1 MIAGIPIFL
10 IFIWLVA
17 VPDDLI
23 LEGLEGG
30 IRRSGNGKMRLSVDG
45 FKKGIFF
52 TLHADTLN
60 LQVDNRPVLKITD
73 VTGRSSLRYLTGGQL
88 GFVIKGKIGTGDVN
102 GIVKLPLEGDI
113 QITRAEINEIP
124 YLKQF
129 DMDIKG
135 NISSDITIHG
145 DTAKVVF
152 NVPDLDIDD
161 SGSVIPLLNTFT
173 SLQGALSLKADTTKV
188 DSISLNG
195 DKGYA
200 RLKGHITGNVME
212 LSLEL
217 MPYAGKLSD
226 MESMLISRYIVS
238 PGYYVVPIKGPL
250 P

>member
-1 MIAGIPIFL
+1 MIAGVPVFMVL
-10 IFIWLVA
+10 IWFFA

-23 LEGLEGG
+23 REGLEGAV
-30 IRRSGNGKMRLSVDG
+30 RRSGNGKMRLSVDG

-52 TLHADTLN
+52 TLHADALN
-60 LQVDNRPVLKITD
+60 LQQDNRPLLKITD
-73 VTGRSSLRYLTGGQL
+73 VTGRGSLRYLTGGQI
-88 GFVIKGKIGTGDVN
+88 GFRIKGKIGTGDVS

-113 QITRAEINEIP
+113 KITRAEINEIP

-135 NISSDITIHG
+135 SISSDITIHG

-152 NVPDLDIDD
+152 DVPDLDIDE
-161 SGSVIPLLNTFT
+161 SGPVFPLLNTFT

-188 DSISLNG
+188 DSISFNG

-200 RLKGHITGNVME
+200 RLKGHITNNVMD

-238 PGYYVVPIKGPL
+238 PGYFVIPIKGPL